1 MATTGLG
8 AQKFKVSSLST
19 FCANFSVSLLLW
31 GPPLCQVGQGTNPVM
46 SVAQLPRK
54 PAATSDSFCCFLQKQ
69 CKHYRACHST
79 PSPSAKPHALHPLT
93 SVHLPY
99 RDGGCTS
106 PLPQHCWAQMQTGTI
121 RPQAQRWG
129 PSHTHCPPRHPT
141 PRLTKLQPQG
151 LRPTGN
157 RSQEEAAVCRHRRG
171 GSHAPCCTGSRES
184 TRFTSRGLWLRR

>member
-129 PSHTHCPPRHPT
+129 PSHTHCPPPT
-141 PRLTKLQPQG
+141 PPLGSLNFSHKASGQQETEVRRRQLSAD
-151 LRPTGN
+151 TG
-157 RSQEEAAVCRHRRG
+157 EAAPMLHAAQAPENPRG
-171 GSHAPCCTGSRES
+171 SLPMASG
-184 TRFTSRGLWLRR
+184 